1 MSQVMKEE
9 QPVNGQSIDP
19 DILSRVAGEITGCIE
34 LGVQVAL
41 VIGGG
46 NIYRGAELEKAGL
59 NRVIGDQMG
68 MLATVMNG
76 LAMADALHHFGVHS
90 TLMCAVEIE
99 GVAKRFNWNDGRR
112 ALNDGRVV
120 ICSGGTGN
128 PFFTTDTA
136 ACLRGAELGV
146 QAVFKGTRVD
156 GVYSAD
162 PEKDSSAVSHRLCP
176 RKGSQ
181 APHKSLQYDKVRCA
195 SPHPCG
201 RRRGNSRNGL
211 GLRQRFFNIKLC
223 PYGRNIRE
231 ENHD

>member
-9 QPVNGQSIDP
+9 QPVYHRILLKLSGESLGANGLSIDP

-46 NIYRGAELEKAGL
+46 NIYRGAELEKTGL

-76 LAMADALHHFGVHS
+76 LAMADTLHHFGVHS

-128 PFFTTDTA
+128 PFFTTDTGRA
-136 ACLRGAELGV
+136 RRAGGV
-146 QAVFKGTRVD
+146 QG
-156 GVYSAD
+156 
-162 PEKDSSAVSHRLCP
+162 HP
-176 RKGSQ
+176 R
-181 APHKSLQYDKVRCA
+181 
-195 SPHPCG
+195 
-201 RRRGNSRNGL
+201 
-211 GLRQRFFNIKLC
+211 
-223 PYGRNIRE
+223 
-231 ENHD
+231 

>member
-9 QPVNGQSIDP
+9 QPVYHRILLKLSGESLGGNGLSIDP
-19 DILSRVAGEITGCIE
+19 DILNRVAGEITGCVE

-99 GVAKRFNWNDGRR
+99 GVAKSSDARR
-112 ALNDGRVV
+112 AVRLNR
-120 ICSGGTGN
+120 
-128 PFFTTDTA
+128 PFI
-136 ACLRGAELGV
+136 GV
-146 QAVFKGTRVD
+146 
-156 GVYSAD
+156 
-162 PEKDSSAVSHRLCP
+162 
-176 RKGSQ
+176 
-181 APHKSLQYDKVRCA
+181 
-195 SPHPCG
+195 CG
-201 RRRGNSRNGL
+201 RLADVAWRCVFR
-211 GLRQRFFNIKLC
+211 
-223 PYGRNIRE
+223 
-231 ENHD
+231 

>member
-9 QPVNGQSIDP
+9 QPVYHRILLKLSGESLGANGLSIDP

-46 NIYRGAELEKAGL
+46 NIYRGAELEKTGL

-76 LAMADALHHFGVHS
+76 LAMADTLHHFGVHS

-120 ICSGGTGN
+120 ICSGGTG
-128 PFFTTDTA
+128 PSSACRRCSRAPALTACTPPILRRTAARFFTRSFP
-136 ACLRGAELGV
+136 L
-146 QAVFKGTRVD
+146 TRFS
-156 GVYSAD
+156 G
-162 PEKDSSAVSHRLCP
+162 KSSR
-176 RKGSQ
+176 
-181 APHKSLQYDKVRCA
+181 
-195 SPHPCG
+195 
-201 RRRGNSRNGL
+201 
-211 GLRQRFFNIKLC
+211 
-223 PYGRNIRE
+223 
-231 ENHD
+231 